1 MEVINRLLEL
11 SVNYGL
17 ALVIVIVLGIITY
30 SFQKKL
36 EISIKKDIELNN
48 KYISLLDE
56 TINETKQANKE
67 IMKELKQI
75 NKINIEVSET
85 NKKLANNVI
94 IRIDNLENTVNLIK
108 DKIDK

>member
-48 KYISLLDE
+48 KYIGLLDE
-56 TINETKQANKE
+56 TIQETKQTNKE

-85 NKKLANNVI
+85 NKKLTNNVI

>member
-11 SVNYGL
+11 SVNYSL
-17 ALVIVIVLGIITY
+17 ALVIVIILGIITY

-67 IMKELKQI
+67 IIKELKQI